1 MFYILFVKDVSH
13 LSINFALNYGALS

>member
-1 MFYILFVKDVSH
+1 MFYILFVKDVCH